1 MKYLILCILCY
12 FRYYVYI
19 YIYTGCFML
28 CITLYILYIIC
39 YVLSIT
45 CTYIY
50 IYICAISLG
59 GDGGTWALICT
70 LWGFCLASFW
80 SPFDVFGIPLG
91 LFGHPLGTCWVPWAP
106 FGLPL
111 NRNKTAYQNE
121 WFDTLSL
128 RSERTHFEHFG
139 ARPWP
144 PVSTFGEKG
153 GKR

>member
-1 MKYLILCILCY
+1 MFHVMHYI
-12 FRYYVYI
+12 VYI
-19 YIYTGCFML
+19 IYYML
-28 CITLYILYIIC
+28 CIIYYMH
-39 YVLSIT
+39 V
-45 CTYIY
+45 Y

-70 LWGFCLASFW
+70 LWGCCLASFW